1 MCGWLNVYMR
11 TWLTPGHE
19 YNICF
24 SPESLVT
31 KKNILSC
38 QKVIKRLELH
48 AYFKKKRYM
57 DFTMDSTVI

>member
-1 MCGWLNVYMR
+1 MR

-48 AYFKKKRYM
+48 AYFKKKKVHGFYHELYS
-57 DFTMDSTVI
+57 DLDIVATV

>member
-1 MCGWLNVYMR
+1 MR